1 MSEVS
6 RWRPGWGL
14 AGLLAAGL
22 LGWELA
28 LWRWLAGGFDTP
40 GGTVLRAL
48 AQDAALLLVV
58 AAGAVALLRRIDFGA
73 PTHGGQAALL
83 SVSVLALLLPVAAGR
98 GVVQRLLAPPPGAPA
113 DPGAARSATDG
124 APTDEGRFLCAAA
137 SPALDVAPQDE
148 AARGSPLEAAGA
160 GARDALI
167 LQVPLFP
174 LALLLLARRPR
185 TLVPWLGVVGAA
197 SLWRCDLGPGVEAD
211 PCPPGLPVRHVA
223 FAARPADL
231 RLNAYGEHV
240 PRGLRYVLEDAPE
253 DAPDSTPHPLVLR
266 ANLGECLRLRFTNRL
281 EEERA
286 ALHIEG
292 LRLHVDAA
300 RGGFVPGAAVRPGES
315 LTFTLVLPGAPAA
328 EGAYLLHDPEDGGE
342 REARG
347 LFGALVL
354 EPARS
359 TYREPREGGPLAEGQ
374 GWEALVDA
382 PAGGAFREWVL
393 IAHALGPPEEADVR
407 SAQDAP
413 LPVQD
418 EMAGPFR
425 PGAFGFNYHSL
436 PRFERDE
443 EAPHVPAEIL
453 EAPLLRSYRGEPL
466 KLRVLHAGSAEAH
479 LPHVHGARG
488 AAAGPFG
495 PPRLL
500 TPGGSVTLATPEGD
514 TEEPSAGEVLLHC
527 HAPNHSTGGERATW
541 RILERREPHLAPVRP

>member
-1 MSEVS
+1 MSEAA

-22 LGWELA
+22 LGWELV
-28 LWRWLAGGFDTP
+28 LWRWLAGGFDAP
-40 GGTVLRAL
+40 AGTVLRTL
-48 AQDAALLLVV
+48 AGDAGLLLAVTG
-58 AAGAVALLRRIDFGA
+58 GAVAALRRLDFGA
-73 PTHGGQAALL
+73 PTSPGRAALL
-83 SVSVLALLLPVAAGR
+83 SVSVLVLLLPVAAGR
-98 GVVQRLLAPPPGAPA
+98 GVVQRVFAAPPGAPE
-113 DPGAARSATDG
+113 DPGAARSATPSGTAD
-124 APTDEGRFLCAAA
+124 AGRFLCATAA
-137 SPALDVAPQDE
+137 PALDTAPGDE
-148 AARGSPLEAAGA
+148 AARGSLAEAAGA
-160 GARDALI
+160 GLRDALI

-185 TLVPWLGVVGAA
+185 LLVPGLGVLGAA
-197 SLWRCDLGPGVEAD
+197 CLGHCGLGPGAEVN
-211 PCPPGLPVRHVA
+211 PCPAGAPVREVA
-223 FAARPADL
+223 LEARAADW

-240 PRGLRYVLEDAPE
+240 PRGLRYRLEGAPE
-253 DAPDSTPHPLVLR
+253 DAPGRVPHPLVLR
-266 ANLGECLRLRFTNRL
+266 AHLGECLRLRFTNRQ

-286 ALHIEG
+286 ALHVEG
-292 LRLHVDAA
+292 LRVSVSAA
-300 RGGFVPGAAVRPGES
+300 RGGFVPGAAVGPGES
-315 LTFTLVLPGAPAA
+315 LTLTLALPTAPEA

-354 EPARS
+354 EPAGAV
-359 TYREPREGGPLAEGQ
+359 YRETAGGGPLPGSE
-374 GWEALVDA
+374 GWEALVDG
-382 PAGGAFREWVL
+382 PEGAFREWVL

-407 SAQDAP
+407 SARGEP

-443 EAPHVPAEIL
+443 DAPHPPPEAL

-479 LPHVHGARG
+479 LPHVHGEQG

-500 TPGGSVTLATPEGD
+500 TPGGSLTLTLPGGAADAPPAGD
-514 TEEPSAGEVLLHC
+514 VLLHC
-527 HAPNHSTGGERATW
+527 HAPNHSTGGERALW
-541 RILERREPHLAPVRP
+541 RILERHEPHLAPLRP